1 MVRPAPR
8 DRKVQKVLLDRKAH
22 LARKVQKASKAIKA
36 HRVGWEDPRS
46 RVSLATLE

>member
-1 MVRPAPR
+1 MRPVQR
-8 DRKVQKVLLDRKAH
+8 DRKVQKVLLDRKAR
-22 LARKVQKASKAIKA
+22 LVRKAQKASKAIKA